1 MVWAAGASGRFLA
14 GSGVLVL
21 MLSGCGGS
29 AGGGAGGAGSVVLPP
44 PPPAPAPAPAPAPLV
59 APAMDFGTAEISRS
73 NAAVAARAVAAW
85 QAGASGAGIL
95 AAVIDSGVNPGLL
108 EFSGR
113 ISPLSRDL
121 AGTRGMA
128 DEDGHGTSVTGV
140 LLAARDDAGVAG
152 VAWGATL
159 LALRV
164 DTPGSCAAADGCRYS
179 SNAIAQGLDVATQA
193 GARVV
198 NLSLGGS
205 GISAALRTAAERAGA
220 AGVVTVVSAGNDGS
234 SEIGGFAAGL
244 LQAAP
249 STTLVVGAL
258 EADGQMAGFSNRAG
272 VAADRYLTA
281 LGVRVRSFDASGTA
295 RFYSGTSA
303 AAPVVS
309 GAVALMADAFPAL
322 SGGQIAEILL
332 KTADDLGAPGV
343 DAVFGR
349 GQLNIE
355 RAFQPVGGLSITGV
369 AAPIAVA
376 GGSLG
381 PAMGD
386 LGVVGAALGRVQG
399 RDAYGRDFVQ
409 DLGVGLRLA
418 APGRLA
424 AALFSAGSDVA
435 AMGFGPVSM
444 RFSASDNGRRDWFGD
459 RLTGAQPLAGG
470 LALGGG
476 LPAPVGHV
484 RLALGR
490 QRAAVLGFGQR
501 VETLLA
507 IAGDGA
513 GRPEMLVAGQGG
525 LMMQPRGGAAM
536 VQRLGN
542 WSASLA
548 MGEAMLPAGRLDGGA
563 VERTALLRLGRDI
576 GPLAL
581 AATLRLADERG
592 SVLGARLAPVFGVQ
606 GSSQMGLGV
615 EAGWQR
621 GRLRLTG
628 GAEVRRVVAD
638 VRGGALL
645 AGFGGMGAT
654 SAWAGVEWQGAGDR
668 LSFVVAQP
676 ERAFGQADVR
686 LGGAV
691 AERLRLTPRGREIAA
706 ELGWARPLAGG
717 LLRLDGF
724 VRRQP
729 GHVANAGGDVGAA
742 VRFSLRH

>member
-1 MVWAAGASGRFLA
+1 MDAGRLLA

-44 PPPAPAPAPAPAPLV
+44 PPPAPVPAPAPPPVV
-59 APAMDFGTAEISRS
+59 AVVDFDTAEVGRS
-73 NAAVAARAVAAW
+73 NAALAARAVAAW
-85 QAGASGAGIL
+85 REGASGAGVV
-95 AAVIDSGVNPGLL
+95 AAVIDSGVNPGLA

-140 LLAARDDAGVAG
+140 MLAARDGAGVAG

-179 SNAIAQGLDVATQA
+179 SNAIAQGLEVATQA

-220 AGVVTVVSAGNDGS
+220 AGVVSVVAAGNDGGA
-234 SEIGGFAAGL
+234 EIGGFAAGL

-258 EADGQMAGFSNRAG
+258 EADGRMAGFSNRAG

-295 RFYSGTSA
+295 RFYSGTSE

-322 SGGQIAEILL
+322 SGGEIAEILL
-332 KTADDLGAPGV
+332 KTVDDLGAPGV

-355 RAFQPVGGLSITGV
+355 RAFQPIGGLSITGV
-369 AAPIAVA
+369 AAPVAVA

-386 LGVVGAALGRVQG
+386 LGVVGAALRRVKG
-399 RDAYGRDFVQ
+399 RDAYGREFVQ
-409 DLGVGLRLA
+409 DLGAGLRRA
-418 APGRLA
+418 APGRVA
-424 AALFSAGSDVA
+424 AALFSGGSDVA
-435 AMGFGPVSM
+435 AVGFGPVSM
-444 RFSASDNGRRDWFGD
+444 RFSAADNGRRDWRGD
-459 RLTGAQPLAGG
+459 RLTGAQALNGG

-476 LPAPVGHV
+476 LSPPAGHV
-484 RLALGR
+484 RLALGGE
-490 QRAAVLGFGQR
+490 RAAVLGFGQG

-507 IAGDGA
+507 IADDGA
-513 GRPEMLVAGQGG
+513 LRPQMLVAGQGG
-525 LMMQPRGGAAM
+525 LMMQPRGGAA
-536 VQRLGN
+536 VAQRFGG

-548 MGEAMLPAGRLDGGA
+548 VGEAMVLAGRLDGGA
-563 VERTALLRLGRDI
+563 VERTALLRLGRNF
-576 GPLAL
+576 GGSAV
-581 AATLRLADERG
+581 AGTLRLADERG
-592 SVLGARLAPVFGVQ
+592 SLLGMRLAPVFGVE
-606 GSSQMGLGV
+606 GSSHLGLGV
-615 EAGWQR
+615 EAEWQS
-621 GRLRLTG
+621 GRLRLMG
-628 GAEVRRVVAD
+628 GAEVKRVVAD

-645 AGFGGMGAT
+645 AGFGGMGST
-654 SAWAGVEWQGAGDR
+654 SAFVGAEWQGARDR

-686 LGGAV
+686 LGGAT
-691 AERLRLTPRGREIAA
+691 AQALRLTPGGREIAA

-717 LLRLDGF
+717 VLSLNGF
-724 VRRQP
+724 ARREP
-729 GHVANAGGDVGAA
+729 GHVAGAAADVGGA
-742 VRFSLRH
+742 VRFSLRR

>member
-1 MVWAAGASGRFLA
+1 M
-14 GSGVLVL
+14 
-21 MLSGCGGS
+21 
-29 AGGGAGGAGSVVLPP
+29 
-44 PPPAPAPAPAPAPLV
+44 
-59 APAMDFGTAEISRS
+59 MDFDTAEVSRS

-85 QAGASGAGIL
+85 RTGASGAGIL
-95 AAVIDSGVNPGLL
+95 AAVVDSGVNPALA

-113 ISPLSRDL
+113 ISPASRDL

-140 LLAARDDAGVAG
+140 MLAARDEAGVAG

-164 DTPGSCAAADGCRYS
+164 DAPGSCASADGCRYS
-179 SNAIAQGLDVATQA
+179 SNAIAQGFDVATQA

-205 GISAALRTAAERAGA
+205 GISAALRLAAERAGA
-220 AGVVTVVSAGNDGS
+220 AGVVTVVAAGNDGGS
-234 SEIGGFAAGL
+234 NISGFAAGL

-258 EADGQMAGFSNRAG
+258 EADGTMAGFSNRAG
-272 VAADRYLTA
+272 VAAERYLTS
-281 LGVRVRSFDASGTA
+281 LGVRVRSFDATGTA
-295 RFYSGTSA
+295 RLYSGTSE

-355 RAFQPVGGLSITGV
+355 RAFQPVGGISITGV
-369 AAPIAVA
+369 AAPVAVA

-386 LGVVGAALGRVQG
+386 LGVMGAALRKVAG

-409 DLGVGLRLA
+409 DLGAGLRRA

-424 AALFSAGSDVA
+424 GALFSSGGDVA
-435 AMGFGPVSM
+435 AVGLGPVSM
-444 RFSASDNGRRDWFGD
+444 RFSAADNGRRDWFGD
-459 RLTGAQPLAGG
+459 RLTGAEPLN
-470 LALGGG
+470 GG
-476 LPAPVGHV
+476 LPVPPSAGHV

-490 QRAAVLGFGQR
+490 ERAAVLGFGQG
-501 VETLLA
+501 VENLLA
-507 IAGDGA
+507 IARDDV
-513 GRPEMLVAGQGG
+513 GRPDMLVAGQGG
-525 LMMQPRGGAAM
+525 LMMQPRAGAAV
-536 VQRLGN
+536 VQRFGG

-548 MGEAMLPAGRLDGGA
+548 MGEAALPAGRLDGAA
-563 VERTALLRLGRDI
+563 VERTALLRLGRDF
-576 GPLAL
+576 GRLAL
-581 AATLRLADERG
+581 AGTLRLADERG
-592 SVLGARLAPVFGVQ
+592 SLLGARLAPVFGVE
-606 GSSQMGLGV
+606 GSNQIGVGLQ
-615 EAGWQR
+615 AGWHHRQ
-621 GRLRLTG
+621 LRVMG

-645 AGFGGMGAT
+645 AGFGRLGAT
-654 SAWAGVEWQGAGDR
+654 TAWVGAEWQGVRDR

-686 LGGAV
+686 LGGA
-691 AERLRLTPRGREIAA
+691 AAQRLRLTPGGREIAA
-706 ELGWARPLAGG
+706 ELGWARPVAGG
-717 LLRLDGF
+717 VLSLNGF
-724 VRRQP
+724 ARREP
-729 GHVANAGGDVGAA
+729 GHVADAAADMGAA